1 MVLGV
6 RLGECPFCGG
16 EVDDEIVTF
25 GGSCPKCFAEI
36 PGEEAATDPGEE
48 VKEAIARADE
58 RRSMLRN
65 MVPFILATPILMLLG
80 CGAIWFSFL
89 RPVPEVA
96 LMDFDEFD
104 GYTMPDVVAVA
115 DDEPE
120 LTPVAASDGKP
131 RPRSGADAAKNLA
144 KGSDVTFESGKTDL
158 GGNGSAPTDRGPR
171 GTRGGLDGPAD
182 NVAIGAGVDGRAAT
196 GGGLDLN
203 VSVGASR
210 RGGVLTDPAQIKTMI
225 FKLMSAQMPRL
236 NGCYEQELKRDESV
250 SGKWRL
256 RYTILEDGKVKDVA
270 VTGLDMKVES
280 FEGCM
285 EREIGKWRF
294 QRLAA
299 PQPVQK
305 SVTFRPRH

>member
-48 VKEAIARADE
+48 VKEAIARADA
-58 RRSMLRN
+58 RRSTLRSLI
-65 MVPFILATPILMLLG
+65 PFILASPVLMALG

-115 DDEPE
+115 EDEPE
-120 LTPVAASDGKP
+120 PNPAEAGNGTA
-131 RPRSGADAAKNLA
+131 RPRSGAEGAHKLA
-144 KGSDVTFESGKTDL
+144 KGSDVTFESGGTDL
-158 GGNGSAPTDRGPR
+158 GGKGAAPTDRGPR
-171 GTRGGLDGPAD
+171 GTRGGVDGPSD
-182 NVAIGAGVDGRAAT
+182 NVSVGAGVNGRAST

-203 VSVGASR
+203 VNVGASR
-210 RGGVLTDPAQIKTMI
+210 RGGVLTDPAQIKKMI
-225 FKLMSAQMPRL
+225 FELMSAQMPRL

-250 SGKWRL
+250 AGKWRL

-280 FEGCM
+280 FEACM
-285 EREIGKWRF
+285 GREIGKWRF

-305 SVTFRPRH
+305 SVTFRARR